1 MKQRVEEGGVA
12 AEGEP
17 PRARRPLVSL
27 ELCIGDERREAQVNL
42 TDRSHFDYPL
52 LIGAETIRD
61 LQAAVD
67 PAQRYTAGRPSC

>member
-1 MKQRVEEGGVA
+1 M
-12 AEGEP
+12 
-17 PRARRPLVSL
+17 SL